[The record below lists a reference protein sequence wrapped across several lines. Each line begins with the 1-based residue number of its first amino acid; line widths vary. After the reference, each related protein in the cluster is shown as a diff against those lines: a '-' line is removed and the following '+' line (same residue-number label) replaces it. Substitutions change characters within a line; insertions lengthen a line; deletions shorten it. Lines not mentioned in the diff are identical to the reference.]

1 MYPNFVPESHQP
13 DDLVSNL
20 ASTVIPDSQILK
32 PEVISMNFK
41 FKVAIIVFF
50 NGNYTILKKKPKR
63 ILYVLMYMSNFHAV
77 KLCRC
82 YFDEIVKD
90 DCEEKM
96 YFWWGV
102 LTCSLVI
109 IIEII
114 ELVHSFFVLLWITLV
129 LIPLFSI
136 VVNWM
141 YIYLLL
147 YNHDKSNYREDHILP
162 LLYVLKVENCEL
174 LTGPPSH
181 LLLKSHIII
190 PNL

>member
-1 MYPNFVPESHQP
+1 MY
-13 DDLVSNL
+13 L
-20 ASTVIPDSQILK
+20 
-32 PEVISMNFK
+32 
-41 FKVAIIVFF
+41 
-50 NGNYTILKKKPKR
+50 
-63 ILYVLMYMSNFHAV
+63 SNFHAV

-102 LTCSLVI
+102 LTCSLVM

-174 LTGPPSH
+174 LTGLPSH
-181 LLLKSHIII
+181 LLLKSHYKNTKSVEFMQLNLYQPMLSRPPLI
-190 PNL
+190 PLLDTTNEIKGGFRQSKVFKLTLF